1 MENIGFIYAIGA
13 AMAWGLAYT
22 IDQKILADVSPL
34 TLIFINSL
42 FTTIIIAPFI
52 MYKGEMWKSLIS
64 LSRGTQLLIM
74 LEVTLVTAAAFLIL
88 SGIKELGA
96 STASI
101 LEIIYPFFVVFFSYI
116 FFSQQPNLYFYLG
129 GTLVFAGS
137 LILAKLA

>member
-42 FTTIIIAPFI
+42 FTTIIIVPFI
-52 MYKGEMWKSLIS
+52 MYKGEIWKSLIS
-64 LSRGTQLLIM
+64 LGRGTQLLMI
-74 LEVTLVTAAAFLIL
+74 LEVALVTTAAFLIL

-116 FFSQQPNLYFYLG
+116 FFNQQPNLYFYLG
-129 GTLVFAGS
+129 GALVFAGS